1 MSRCNK
7 ILTYFKIFIDACVE
21 FTQNMRFT
29 IFANCR
35 LRHILYDTRYLF
47 FMSFD
52 DKKFIASKVREARK
66 ALNYTQAKLA
76 EIVNVNEQHISRI
89 ESATYA
95 PSLNLFFRLQRALN
109 LDLSD
114 FGIRVEDELSPMRKE
129 VLRMVYS
136 VSEKNLRHYKEVL
149 SYLDKNFLK

>member
-1 MSRCNK
+1 
-7 ILTYFKIFIDACVE
+7 
-21 FTQNMRFT
+21 
-29 IFANCR
+29 
-35 LRHILYDTRYLF
+35 
-47 FMSFD
+47 MSFD

>member
-1 MSRCNK
+1 MK
-7 ILTYFKIFIDACVE
+7 
-21 FTQNMRFT
+21 
-29 IFANCR
+29 
-35 LRHILYDTRYLF
+35 
-47 FMSFD
+47 FD
-52 DKKFIASKVREARK
+52 DKNYIAQQIKIHRRK
-66 ALNYTQAKLA
+66 AGLTQEELA
-76 EIVNVNEQHISRI
+76 EMVDLSTQHISRI